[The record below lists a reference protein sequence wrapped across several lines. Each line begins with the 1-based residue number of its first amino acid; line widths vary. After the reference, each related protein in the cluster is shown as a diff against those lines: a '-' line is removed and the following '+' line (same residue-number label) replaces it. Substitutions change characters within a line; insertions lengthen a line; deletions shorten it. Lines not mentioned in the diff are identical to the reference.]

1 MPENLFSNVKKRVQ
15 DEAVLF
21 EARQTAKPET
31 EAEAAEVGKRRPL
44 SYQQPIPDDLWIKCP
59 ACGGVMFRED
69 FENANQVCTLC
80 HHHFRI
86 NAWERIWLVVDEDGF
101 TELDKDI
108 RPTNPINFA
117 GYEEKTRRLQAET
130 GLNDAIVTG
139 RATIEGVPCLLGAM
153 DSRFIMGSMGAAVGE
168 RIIRL
173 FERGTDEKLP
183 VILFT
188 VSGGA
193 RMQEGIVSLMQMA
206 STSAAVAKHSAA
218 GQLYISFMTDPTTG
232 GVTAS
237 FASLGDII
245 LSEPGSI
252 IGFAGRRVI
261 EGTISEKLPD
271 DFQHAEFQESH
282 GFLDGIIPR
291 NRIRSVLGSLLAFHC
306 PGASSDSRVSQV
318 MERAKKREESA
329 EANAESSAEGMADG
343 RTEGLL
349 EDAMPVAQVIRS
361 LSENPPVTVAS
372 ESLDLIRA
380 KGRPNIMD
388 YLPLIFDDFYE
399 LKGDRL
405 FGEDAAIWGGLGI
418 LNGEPVTIIAER
430 KGRDLEE
437 NNLTNFGMP
446 HPEGYRKALR
456 LMKQAEKF
464 GRPVLT
470 FVDTSGAY
478 CGVGAEERGQGSAI
492 AVNLAE
498 MSRLAVPIVTVVIG
512 EGGSGGALG
521 IAVADRVAML
531 SNAIYSV
538 ISPRGFASLL
548 WKDASREREAADV
561 MHITARDLMEL
572 GITDGI
578 IVEPGEGAHENVEA
592 TAAGI
597 KKYFTQAL
605 AEIKVESPTTTD
617 LLENRYNRYTNLG
630 PYWQE

>member
-1 MPENLFSNVKKRVQ
+1 MSDSLFSNVKKRVQ
-15 DEAVLF
+15 DEAVLL
-21 EARQTAKPET
+21 EARQVTRPDT
-31 EAEAAEVGKRRPL
+31 EQDTSEGSGVAGGIGGVGGTGSRRRPL

-86 NAWERIWLVVDEDGF
+86 NAWERIWLVVDQGSF
-101 TELDKDI
+101 VELDKDV
-108 RPTNPINFA
+108 RATNPIDFA
-117 GYEEKTRRLQAET
+117 GYEDKTRRLQAET
-130 GLNDAIVTG
+130 GLNDAVVTG
-139 RATIEGVPCLLGAM
+139 RATIEGVSCLVGAM

-168 RIIRL
+168 KIIRL
-173 FERGTDEKLP
+173 FERGTSEKLP
-183 VILFT
+183 VVLFT

-218 GQLYISFMTDPTTG
+218 GQLYIAFMTDPTTG

-291 NRIRSVLGSLLAFHC
+291 SRIRATLGSLLAFHC
-306 PGASSDSRVSQV
+306 PGSESESRVSQV
-318 MERAKKREESA
+318 MKRAKDRSDEELFPA
-329 EANAESSAEGMADG
+329 K
-343 RTEGLL
+343 
-349 EDAMPVAQVIRS
+349 VARS
-361 LSENPPVTVAS
+361 LHDAPPVTVAS

-380 KGRPNIMD
+380 KGRPNIID
-388 YLPLIFDDFYE
+388 YLPLIFDSFYE

-405 FGEDAAIWGGLGI
+405 YGEDPAIWGGLGI
-418 LNGEPVTIIAER
+418 LGGEPVTIIAER
-430 KGRDLEE
+430 KGRNLEE
-437 NNLTNFGMP
+437 NNLTKFGMP

-498 MSRLAVPIVTVVIG
+498 MSRLQVPIVTVVIG

-561 MHITARDLMEL
+561 MHITARDLLEL

-578 IVEPGEGAHENVEA
+578 IVEPGAGAHEHAEE

-597 KKYFTQAL
+597 KKYFLQAL
-605 AEIKVESPTTTD
+605 AEIKATSPTIEA
-617 LLENRYNRYTNLG
+617 LLENRYNRYTKLG